1 MSSETAA
8 THTSPPSRWKLW
20 IAGFILLAGGV
31 FAYQRYFSAAPAP
44 QERQRFFPRGQSVP
58 VRVVP
63 AKNETIE
70 VQIKALGTVTPINT
84 VTVRS
89 RVDGELVRVLFNE
102 GQRVAAGQ
110 LLAEIDPRPFQSQL
124 DQVLGQQQENQARLK
139 NAQGD
144 LERYRKLAGEG
155 LITQQQVTTQDALV
169 QQYSGALTA
178 NDAQVANARL
188 QLSYTR
194 ITAPIDGRLG
204 LRQVDAGNLIRSG
217 DPNGLVVITQM
228 RPISVIFTVPETE
241 LPAVLEAY
249 RRGNRPPVEAWDR
262 AESALIAKGTLETVD
277 NQIDTTTGTI
287 KLRAEFVN
295 ADEQLFP
302 NQFVNI
308 RLRVQSL
315 RDATVIPSAAVQRAS
330 FGPFVYVVKPDFTV
344 AIRRI
349 TLGPAEGNRVA
360 ITEGVKAGE
369 QVVLEGVDDLTENA
383 KVEVIGEDGKVIGGG
398 APAGGGPGGR
408 RGPGGPG
415 GAPGGAAGAG
425 GAGGS
430 QPSGPRG
437 GPGGGGGGR
446 P

>member
-8 THTSPPSRWKLW
+8 SPTSQPSRWKLW
-20 IAGFILLAGGV
+20 IAGFVLLAGGV
-31 FAYQRYFSAAPAP
+31 FAYQKWFSAAPAP
-44 QERQRFFPRGQSVP
+44 QERQRFFPRGQAVP

-63 AKNETIE
+63 VKTETIE

-89 RVDGELVRVLFNE
+89 RVDGELMRVLFNE
-102 GQRVAAGQ
+102 GQRVSAGQ
-110 LLAEIDPRPFQSQL
+110 LLAEIDPRPFESEL
-124 DQVLGQQQENQARLK
+124 NQVLGQQQENQARLK
-139 NAQGD
+139 NAEGD
-144 LERYRKLAGEG
+144 LERYKKLAAEG
-155 LITQQQVTTQDALV
+155 LITQQQVTTQEALV
-169 QQYSGALTA
+169 QQYRGALA
-178 NDAQVANARL
+178 GNDAQVATARL

-204 LRQVDAGNLIRSG
+204 LRQVDAGNLVRSG

-228 RPISVIFTVPETE
+228 RPISVIFTVPETD
-241 LPAVLEAY
+241 LPAVLDAY
-249 RRGNRPPVEAWDR
+249 RRGARPAVEAWDR
-262 AESALIAKGTLETVD
+262 AEQALLAKGTLETVD

-315 RDATVIPSAAVQRAS
+315 SDAVVIPSAAVQRAS
-330 FGPFVYVVKPDFTV
+330 FGPFVYVVNPDYTV
-344 AIRRI
+344 TIRRV
-349 TLGPAEGNRVA
+349 TLGPSEGNRVA
-360 ITEGVKAGE
+360 ITEGVKTGE

-383 KVEVIGEDGKVIGGG
+383 KVEVIGEDGKTIGGG
-398 APAGGGPGGR
+398 APAGAGAEGAR
-408 RGPGGPG
+408 PGGPRG
-415 GAPGGAAGAG
+415 GAG
-425 GAGGS
+425 GAPAGAGTGGS
-430 QPSGPRG
+430 RPAGARG
-437 GPGGGGGGR
+437 GAAGGGGGR

>member
-1 MSSETAA
+1 MNSDTAA
-8 THTSPPSRWKLW
+8 TSHPAQPSRWKLW
-20 IAGFILLAGGV
+20 IAGFVLLGLGV
-31 FAYQRYFSAAPAP
+31 FAYQRWFAAAPVS

-63 AKNETIE
+63 VTNETIE
-70 VQIKALGTVTPINT
+70 VQIKALGTVTPLNT

-89 RVDGELVRVLFNE
+89 RVDGELRRVLFTE
-102 GQRVAAGQ
+102 GQRVTEGQ
-110 LLAEIDPRPFQSQL
+110 LLAEIDPRTFESQL
-124 DQVLGQQQENQARLK
+124 NQVLGQQQENEARLK

-144 LERYRKLAGEG
+144 LERYKKLVAEG
-155 LITQQQVTTQDALV
+155 LITQQQVTTQEALV
-169 QQYSGALTA
+169 QQYRGALTA
-178 NDAQVANARL
+178 NEAQVASARL

-194 ITAPIDGRLG
+194 ITAPISGRLG

-217 DPNGLVVITQM
+217 DANGLVVITQM
-228 RPISVIFTVPETE
+228 RPISVIFTVPETD

-262 AESALIAKGTLETVD
+262 AEASMIAKGTLQTID

-287 KLRAEFVN
+287 RLRAEFEN

-308 RLRVQSL
+308 RLRVQNL

-330 FGPFVYVVKPDFTV
+330 FGTFVYVVKPDNTV
-344 AIRRI
+344 TIRRI
-349 TLGPAEGNRVA
+349 TLGPVEENKVA
-360 ITEGVKAGE
+360 VTEGLTVGE

-383 KVEVIGEDGKVIGGG
+383 KIEIIGEG
-398 APAGGGPGGR
+398 APAGAGARPSGPR
-408 RGPGGPG
+408 RGTD
-415 GAPGGAAGAG
+415 GAPTGAGAG
-425 GAGGS
+425 GAPASGGR
-430 QPSGPRG
+430 P
-437 GPGGGGGGR
+437 GGGR

>member
-1 MSSETAA
+1 MSSETASTPKSA
-8 THTSPPSRWKLW
+8 PSRWKLW
-20 IAGFILLAGGV
+20 IAGFVLLAGGV
-31 FAYQRYFSAAPAP
+31 FAYQKWFSAAPVP
-44 QERQRFFPRGQSVP
+44 QERQRFFPRGQAVP
-58 VRVVP
+58 VRVVQ
-63 AKNETIE
+63 ARSETIE
-70 VQIKALGTVTPINT
+70 VEIKALGTVTPINT

-89 RVDGELVRVLFNE
+89 RVDGELMRVNFSE
-102 GQRVAAGQ
+102 GQRVSAGQ
-110 LLAEIDPRPFQSQL
+110 LLAEIDARPFQSQL
-124 DQVLGQQQENQARLK
+124 NQVLGQQQENQARLK
-139 NAQGD
+139 NAEGD
-144 LERYRKLAGEG
+144 LERYRKLAAEG
-155 LITQQQVTTQDALV
+155 LITQQQVTTQEALV
-169 QQYSGALTA
+169 QQYRGALTA
-178 NDAQVANARL
+178 NDAQVANGRL

-228 RPISVIFTVPETE
+228 RPISVIFTVPETD

-262 AESALIAKGTLETVD
+262 AESALLATGTLETID

-287 KLRAEFVN
+287 KLRAQFAN

-315 RDATVIPSAAVQRAS
+315 RNATVIPSAAVQRAS

-344 AIRRI
+344 TIRRI
-349 TLGPAEGNRVA
+349 TLGPSEGDRTA
-360 ITEGVKAGE
+360 ITEGVAAGD

-398 APAGGGPGGR
+398 APAGGP
-408 RGPGGPG
+408 RGPGGAG
-415 GAPGGAAGAG
+415 RAGAPA
-425 GAGGS
+425 
-430 QPSGPRG
+430 
-437 GPGGGGGGR
+437 GGR
-446 P
+446 PGGQRGAGSGGRP